1 MKKFICVLI
10 ILCMIVPVA
19 TAEDLSS
26 FVAKWNYWNKNY
38 NSVILSEEIATVDG
52 ESWVF
57 TGDNWRMVFNQSAGE
72 YESIGIYAEDFETLV
87 ANSAAMG
94 MMVVGDASKFSEFL
108 GYLVRMYFDAK
119 AGNNVIPFMYGLYT
133 YTVSQI
139 AEGYMLTFTRI

>member
-57 TGDNWRMVFNQSAGE
+57 TGDNWRMVFNQSAGQ
-72 YESIGIYAEDFETLV
+72 YESIGIYAEDFETLLFYV
-87 ANSAAMG
+87 PERG
-94 MMVVGDASKFSEFL
+94 
-108 GYLVRMYFDAK
+108 R
-119 AGNNVIPFMYGLYT
+119 
-133 YTVSQI
+133 
-139 AEGYMLTFTRI
+139 